1 MKKRSLPF
9 AASGLG
15 LVHKIKKAFT
25 PNTLISNLTADD
37 PELLI
42 SRGSKTVIDRLGSLL
57 PYGHEVE
64 EGIFTIM
71 DEKHMTVESIGYT
84 LEMTPQTGATPEM
97 AAQLAALF
105 SPDLPTATGIQ
116 VTLFAEPDIE
126 WATNAY
132 VASRTPHFLAPREK
146 AEAAQTLSHLASER
160 VQYLKTGIAKGLS
173 KGSHFRIRHFRGWVA
188 VAIPVGDKDL
198 FSIVEKAKKERDR
211 HIALLKS
218 QYLYSH
224 TWSSVDLYRT
234 LRTILNAHKDAAQLK
249 TRARPNHLDPLS
261 MGLMNPDTRVR
272 IDEDGIELSSGKHSG
287 TLLTGLSVNGYP
299 SDYALALTSRFI
311 GHKAQNI
318 PCPFLVTCAVT
329 MPDYEKTKAKSNLMA
344 ARAKQIANSELAHY
358 LPYLKKRERDYDIVT
373 EEYAANGGLCKLTH
387 QVLLMAP
394 KDYAEECIEAAITV
408 FKDAHLDLTRDT
420 RMHWQSLMTSL
431 PMTMGPIL
439 AKDLELA
446 QRQSTKTLTN
456 AANLSPFIAEFQG
469 TGCRNAEE
477 SLTPLLLL
485 TGQRGQITPIDPFAS
500 SGNYNAVIV
509 GTSGAGKSALTNDLI
524 TGNLGTGGKT
534 YVIDVGASYKK
545 LCRLLKGQWIEYAPE
560 SHLVINPF
568 ELVRDIKEDMGFLLP
583 ILIEMASPNDGLS
596 DFAQSVLQT
605 HVLHCLNRAKAKGEV
620 ATITDLVESLSTGL
634 IHPDKKAGVDQRVL
648 DLAVQLSPYAADG
661 AYGRYFNGH
670 STVNFTNDFIVL
682 ELEGLK
688 GRKTLQSVILLC
700 LIFLITQ
707 DLTMGEKHIRKMVV
721 IDEAWDLL
729 SHKHAAGFIQNGY
742 RRARKQ
748 NASFITITQSFAD
761 YYQNDTARAALENA
775 DIRFVLRQKEES
787 LRFMESQKKVAFS
800 PWEMNAIK
808 NLKMR
813 ENEYAEC
820 LFASPD
826 TVPAVLQI
834 RFDPFS
840 RLLYSSRAHDVA
852 RIENLMQNGL
862 SVTEAIVRIIE
873 TEQNASLS

>member
-1 MKKRSLPF
+1 MKKRISPLIQSVKRAFSLE
-9 AASGLG
+9 
-15 LVHKIKKAFT
+15 
-25 PNTLISNLTADD
+25 TLRSNLVADNSD
-37 PELLI
+37 LLV
-42 SRGSKTVIDRLGSLL
+42 SRGKGYVIDRLGSLL

-64 EGIFTIM
+64 PGLFTIM

-84 LEMTPQTGATPEM
+84 LEVTPQTGATPEM
-97 AAQLAALF
+97 ATQLTSLF
-105 SPDLPTATGIQ
+105 STDLPTGTGIQ

-132 VASRTPHFLAPREK
+132 VASRTPVFLAPVHKKET
-146 AEAAQTLSHLASER
+146 ASTLTHLAHER
-160 VQYLKTGIAKGLS
+160 VRYLKQGITSPLS
-173 KGSHFRIRHFRGWVA
+173 QGSHFRVRHYRAWVS
-188 VAIPVGDKDL
+188 VAIPLRDKTL
-198 FSIVEKAKKERDR
+198 FAAVEKAKKERDR
-211 HIALLKS
+211 HITLLKS
-218 QYLYSH
+218 QYLYNH
-224 TWSSVDLYRT
+224 TWTADDLYRT
-234 LRTILNAHKDAAQLK
+234 LRSILNAHKGMKKLK
-249 TRARPNHLDPLS
+249 SKARPNRLESLS
-261 MGLMNPDTRVR
+261 LGLVDSDTRIQIR
-272 IDEDGIELSSGKHSG
+272 EDGIEVSSGGKECV
-287 TLLTGLSVNGYP
+287 LLTGLSVSGYP

-311 GHKAQNI
+311 GHKAQDI
-318 PCPFLVTCAVT
+318 PCPFLVTCAVS
-329 MPDYEKTKAKSNLMA
+329 MPDFEATKAKANIMA
-344 ARAKQIANSELAHY
+344 ARSKQIADSELARY
-358 LPYLKKRERDYDIVT
+358 LPYLKKRDRDYDIVT
-373 EEYAANGGLCKLTH
+373 DEYAENGGLCKMTH
-387 QVLLMAP
+387 QVLLLAP
-394 KDYAEECIEAAITV
+394 VESAEECIEAAVAV

-420 RMHWQSLMTSL
+420 RMHWQSLMTTL

-439 AKDLELA
+439 AKDLQIA

-469 TGCRNAEE
+469 TGSRNGEE

-485 TGQRGQITPIDPFAS
+485 TGQRGQITPVDPFAS
-500 SGNYNAVIV
+500 SGNYNAIIV

-545 LCRLLKGQWIEYAPE
+545 LCHLLKGQWIEYAPDTD
-560 SHLVINPF
+560 LVINPF
-568 ELVRDIKEDMGFLLP
+568 ELVKDIKEDMGFLLP
-583 ILIEMASPNDGLS
+583 ILTEMASPNEGLS

-605 HVLHCLNRAKAKGEV
+605 HAIYCLNKTKEAGRS
-620 ATITDLVESLSTGL
+620 ATVTDLVESLSSGL
-634 IHPDKKAGVDQRVL
+634 VHPEKETTPDRRVM
-648 DLAVQLSPYAADG
+648 DLAVQLSPFARDG
-661 AYGRYFNGH
+661 AYGRHFDGK

-688 GRKTLQSVILLC
+688 GRKTLQSVVLLC

-707 DLTMGEKHIRKMVV
+707 DLTSGDKHIRKMIV

-729 SHKHAAGFIQNGY
+729 SHKHAGSFIQNGY

-808 NLKMR
+808 NIRMR
-813 ENEYAEC
+813 EGEYSEC
-820 LFASPD
+820 LFSTPD

-840 RLLYSSRAHDVA
+840 RLLYSSRASDVA
-852 RIENLMQNGL
+852 RIETLMHKGL
-862 SVTEAIVRIIE
+862 SVTEAITTILE
-873 TEQNASLS
+873 SEQSHG